1 MPEGPFSG
9 LIGSEC
15 FEASLWFSQSVNR
28 IMSAK
33 RNKKRVR
40 AELVVRE
47 KAERSFTLE
56 QPIQTAFYAK
66 LERLGYE
73 T

>member
-1 MPEGPFSG
+1 
-9 LIGSEC
+9 
-15 FEASLWFSQSVNR
+15 
-28 IMSAK
+28 MSAK

-40 AELVVRE
+40 AELVMRE

-56 QPIQTAFYAK
+56 QPIQTALYAK
-66 LERLGYE
+66 LGRLGYE